1 MSIDKAWR
9 PVHLTAGLVLVALA
23 APCSAQ
29 TAAPGANPLSVTYP
43 QAQPAPAGMVML
55 NDSEPDRYTLS
66 PPRIH
71 GFLTTGISTNGGNTL
86 QGGVIVPVVPGR
98 VDVQVSG
105 GTGQAPVFVPNGNGW
120 KTKTVKYTDY
130 AAAVHVHATDN
141 IDLTLGVT
149 GLNARGPAY
158 PAPLLGVP

>member
-1 MSIDKAWR
+1 MLGW
-9 PVHLTAGLVLVALA
+9 AG
-23 APCSAQ
+23 PCRAQ
-29 TAAPGANPLSVTYP
+29 TVAAGANPLSVTYP
-43 QAQPAPAGMVML
+43 QAQPAPAGMVVL
-55 NDSEPDRYTLS
+55 NDSAPDGYTLS

-71 GFLTTGISTNGGNTL
+71 GFLTTGISTNGGNTV

-105 GTGQAPVFVPNGNGW
+105 GTGQAPVFAPNGSGW

-141 IDLTLGVT
+141 VDVTVGVT
-149 GLNARGPAY
+149 GLNAHGPAY
-158 PAPLLGVP
+158 PAPLVGVP